1 MTYTISKGLAYI
13 ITLYTITSLGTVDVT
28 STLTLTLRLKRGMF
42 DSQRYLKIIAD
53 LCSRNKKKS
62 NRIKLQKK

>member
-1 MTYTISKGLAYI
+1 
-13 ITLYTITSLGTVDVT
+13 VT

-62 NRIKLQKK
+62 NRIKLQKKIKKNEDIFLVFAWIKV